1 MKTERL
7 GLCLSILIICVFSF
21 ISFDNTKPTEKDI
34 YVEVGQLSY
43 LSNRMVATGMSI
55 DKLMNVDVDK
65 VMNKNLVKEEIK
77 VTEEETPNLIEE
89 KESTEVVEKKLETAE
104 QSNNNTVVKK
114 VYNNMTMEELSAKLN
129 RSLNSTLSN
138 TGSLFAKY
146 SIQYGVD
153 PYLAVAIALHETGC
167 KWECSS
173 LVKQCNNVGGQ
184 KGSPGCGGGSYKAF
198 SSLESGI
205 HGFIYNLY
213 NNYYKYGLN
222 TPELMNSK
230 YAESTTWA
238 SKVNSYITS
247 IRNN

>member
-7 GLCLSILIICVFSF
+7 GLCISVLIICLFTL
-21 ISFDNTKPTEKDI
+21 ISLKDTKRPNDEVRDDI
-34 YVEVGQLSY
+34 YVEVNELSY

-55 DKLMNVDVDK
+55 DKLMNVDIQKVIDK
-65 VMNKNLVKEEIK
+65 ELAGEEVEIQ
-77 VTEEETPNLIEE
+77 EAETPDSKDDPVIVDNSVVEE
-89 KESTEVVEKKLETAE
+89 KPVVEK
-104 QSNNNTVVKK
+104 
-114 VYNNMTMEELSAKLN
+114 VYDNMTMEDLSDKLN
-129 RSLNSTLSN
+129 RSLNSTLAG
-138 TGSLFAKY
+138 TGNLFAKY

-153 PYLAVAIALHETGC
+153 PYLAVAITLHETGC
-167 KWECSS
+167 KWNCST

-198 SSLESGI
+198 PTLEAGI
-205 HGFIYNLY
+205 EGFIANIY

-238 SKVNSYITS
+238 TKVNSYISS
-247 IRNN
+247 IKAN